1 MIKDLKQEQRIK
13 EIFLVSSISKGIT
26 NKGTPYYSLV
36 LQDSSGKIDAKKWD
50 VVEGDENIFKEGEL
64 VEIEA
69 DVLDYR
75 GKFQLKVISGK
86 NVDTKLIDPTLYV
99 ESAPVARKDL
109 QDKLFQYI
117 ALIEDV
123 DYRRIVDTIVR
134 ENFMSL
140 TIYPAASKHHHAYA
154 CGLLHH
160 IIGMLDLASS
170 IASLYPDVNADLLYS
185 GVILH
190 DVGKLKELT
199 GPVATRYTVE
209 GKLLG
214 HTSIAH
220 AMIKEVANK
229 LEITGEKVILLEH
242 MVLSHQGEY
251 EFGAPVLP
259 VIYEAEILSMIDDLD
274 AKINAMN
281 KALADVNEGEFTPRI
296 MSMDD
301 RCFYKYKKGE

>member
-1 MIKDLKQEQRIK
+1 MIKDLTQEQRIK
-13 EIFLVSSISKGIT
+13 DIFLVSSISKGIT
-26 NKGTPYYSLV
+26 NKGTPYFSLV

-50 VVEGDENIFKEGEL
+50 IVDGDEAIFKEGEL
-64 VEIEA
+64 VEVEA

-75 GKFQLKVISGK
+75 GKFQLKIISGK

-99 ESAPVARKDL
+99 ESAPVARKVL

-117 ALIEDV
+117 ADIKDA
-123 DYRRIVDTIVR
+123 DYKRIVDAIVR

-160 IIGMLDLASS
+160 TVSMLDLAKSVGV
-170 IASLYPDVNADLLYS
+170 LYPTLNMDLLYS

-190 DVGKLKELT
+190 DIGKLKELS
-199 GPVATRYTVE
+199 GPVATRYTLE

-220 AMIKEVANK
+220 GMVKEIAAK
-229 LEITGEKVILLEH
+229 LDIGGEKLVLLEH
-242 MVLSHQGEY
+242 MVLSHQGKL
-251 EFGAPVLP
+251 EFGAPMP
-259 VIYEAEILSMIDDLD
+259 PAIFEAEVLSMIDDLD
-274 AKINAMN
+274 AKINAITR
-281 KALADVNEGEFTPRI
+281 ALDSVKEGEFTPRI
-296 MSMDD
+296 MALED
-301 RCFYKYKKGE
+301 RSFYKYKKD

>member
-1 MIKDLKQEQRIK
+1 MIKDLTQEQRIK
-13 EIFLVSSISKGIT
+13 DVFLVSSVSKGIT

-50 VVEGDENIFKEGEL
+50 VIEGDENVFKEGEL
-64 VEIEA
+64 VEVEA

-75 GKFQLKVISGK
+75 GKFQLKIISGT

-99 ESAPVARKDL
+99 EAAPVARKTL

-117 ALIEDV
+117 EEIKDV
-123 DYRRIVDTIVR
+123 DYKKIVDDIVR

-160 IIGMLDLASS
+160 TVSMLDLAK
-170 IASLYPDVNADLLYS
+170 AVGALYPTLNMDLLYS

-190 DVGKLKELT
+190 DIGKIKELS
-199 GPVATRYTVE
+199 GPVATRYTLE

-220 AMIKEVANK
+220 SLVKEVANK
-229 LEITGEKVILLEH
+229 NGIEGEKIILLEH
-242 MVLSHQGEY
+242 MVLAHHGKM
-251 EFGAPVLP
+251 EFGAPMP
-259 VIYEAEILSMIDDLD
+259 PAIFEAEVLSTIDDLD
-274 AKINAMN
+274 AKMNAIS
-281 KALADVNEGEFTPRI
+281 KALDSVKEGEFTPRI
-296 MSMDD
+296 MALED
-301 RCFYKYKKGE
+301 RSFYKYKKD